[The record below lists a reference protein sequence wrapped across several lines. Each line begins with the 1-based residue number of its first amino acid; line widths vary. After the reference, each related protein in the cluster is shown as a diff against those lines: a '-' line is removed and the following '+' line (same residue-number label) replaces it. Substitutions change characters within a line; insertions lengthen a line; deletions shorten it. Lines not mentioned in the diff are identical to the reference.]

1 MLFLL
6 STSALS
12 LQNLFLQFDS
22 DKSGTTSSYEL
33 RTALK
38 AAGKEKPGLPTS
50 SCLQVGYCLWEPLA
64 SRGLEK
70 RLDFDLN

>member
-22 DKSGTTSSYEL
+22 DKSGTMSSYEL
-33 RTALK
+33 WTALK
-38 AAGKEKPGLPTS
+38 ASGKEKPGLPTS
-50 SCLQVGYCLWEPLA
+50 S
-64 SRGLEK
+64 
-70 RLDFDLN
+70 

>member
-12 LQNLFLQFDS
+12 LQNLFLQFDA
-22 DKSGTTSSYEL
+22 DKSGTMSSYEL

-38 AAGKEKPGLPTS
+38 AAGKENLGCQLQADCRSGTVCGSHLP
-50 SCLQVGYCLWEPLA
+50 LMAWK
-64 SRGLEK
+64 RGWTLT
-70 RLDFDLN
+70 